1 MLSLRSS
8 GIALRVGVQVN
19 KGCDMANPAGKH
31 PASPPSPDL
40 RATAASGPA
49 STVADAAILQ
59 ACLAGKPGAWDGFV
73 ERFAGLLGHVVTRCS
88 VQRQMALSE
97 ADRDDVVAEILAEL
111 LAHDAA
117 VLRSFTGRASLATYL
132 VVISRRVAVRSMCR
146 ALDAPPQPTGPVDPA
161 AAAGE
166 RSSATGAPLNRPLIN
181 REEIEALLPRLD
193 AQEALLVRLH
203 HIEAR
208 SYGDISHITGLPLG
222 SIGPALSKARQKMR
236 DAAPSPPTPDS

>member
-1 MLSLRSS
+1 
-8 GIALRVGVQVN
+8 
-19 KGCDMANPAGKH
+19 MANSAGKH
-31 PASPPSPDL
+31 PAAAPSPNM
-40 RATAASGPA
+40 RSTAATGPA
-49 STVADAAILQ
+49 SGEVDAAILQ
-59 ACLAGKPGAWDGFV
+59 ACLAGQPGAWDGFV
-73 ERFAGLLGHVVTRCS
+73 DRFAGLLGHVVTRCG

-111 LAHDAA
+111 LKNDAA
-117 VLRSFTGRASLATYL
+117 VLRSFTGRSSLTTYL
-132 VVISRRVAVRSMCR
+132 IVISRRVAVRSMCR

>member
-1 MLSLRSS
+1 
-8 GIALRVGVQVN
+8 
-19 KGCDMANPAGKH
+19 MANPAGKH
-31 PASPPSPDL
+31 PAAPLSRDL
-40 RATAASGPA
+40 RSTAATGPA
-49 STVADAAILQ
+49 SAEVDAAILQ
-59 ACLAGKPGAWDGFV
+59 ACLAGQPGAWDGFV
-73 ERFAGLLGHVVTRCS
+73 ERFAGLLGHVVTRCG

-117 VLRSFTGRASLATYL
+117 VLRSFTGRASLTTYL
-132 VVISRRVAVRSMCR
+132 IVISRRVAVRSMCR
-146 ALDAPPQPTGPVDPA
+146 VLEAPPPAGLVDPA
-161 AAAGE
+161 AGE
-166 RSSATGAPLNRPLIN
+166 RASATGAPLNRPLIN

-236 DAAPSPPTPDS
+236 DAAASPPNPDS